1 MVKSYSGILDYAFLS
16 YSHEDLSFASSLLE
30 GLNNIGAR
38 IWYDE
43 GIKPSEEFIDVIA
56 ERIKRAKA
64 LILIISPSSVSSS
77 YVQKEVSFAFIAG
90 IPIIPIY
97 KESTP
102 LPPKFSFILSDIHA
116 HNSFDAKKNLFEEL
130 RLCLPSDVINP
141 CGRLIASYP
150 NNDYYI
156 HFLSSG
162 FEIIKMPLGKEAKTK
177 VLYKKDMPEG
187 YDAKFGIC
195 LINKAIPFEF
205 HPYPKPVLQFTV
217 FVDLMDAGFDLAK
230 SYYIHLPFNV
240 ISPNEEETELVLG
253 EAKIKT
259 QLLGGETIDDS
270 SSLGFDF
277 DSDPL

>member
-1 MVKSYSGILDYAFLS
+1 MVKAYSGILDYAFLS
-16 YSHEDLSFASSLLE
+16 YSHEDLSFVATLLE
-30 GLNNIGAR
+30 GLDNIGAR

-43 GIKPSEEFIDVIA
+43 GIRPSEEFIEVIA

-102 LPPKFSFILSDIHA
+102 LPPKFSFILSDIQA
-116 HNSFDAKKNLFEEL
+116 HNSFDTKKNLFEEL
-130 RLCLPSDVINP
+130 RLSLPNGVINP

-156 HFLSSG
+156 RFLSSG
-162 FEIIKMPLGKEAKTK
+162 FEIIKMSLGKETKIK
-177 VLYKKDMPEG
+177 VLYKKTMPEG
-187 YDAKFGIC
+187 FDAKFGIC

-205 HPYPKPVLQFTV
+205 HPYPRPVLQFTV
-217 FVDLMDAGFDLAK
+217 FIDLMDESFDLGK

-240 ISPNEEETELVLG
+240 VSPNEEDAELVLD
-253 EAKIKT
+253 EPKIKS
-259 QLLGGETIDDS
+259 QLLSKDVIYDPL
-270 SSLGFDF
+270 SLGFGF